1 MENNCSYTALP
12 KLGFGEAVKKVLNN
26 LTNFK
31 GRSRRSEYWWF
42 VLAMSIVN
50 VVLSLVLS
58 SVPIVNGIVSVVLSL
73 FMIAVCARR
82 VQDSGHSAVWV
93 YVQFICN
100 YIVFAYMLASG
111 YFSMMATVNP
121 DPEKIISVFGNPLCW
136 IPGIVYMICG
146 VVVFVFCLFDSNI
159 GPNKYGDSPKY
170 VAESNEMDA

>member
-1 MENNCSYTALP
+1 MENNCNYTVLP
-12 KLGFGEAVKKVLNN
+12 KLGFGGAVKKVLSN

-50 VVLSLVLS
+50 MLLSSVLS
-58 SVPIVNGIVSVVLSL
+58 SVPIVNGIVPAVLSL
-73 FMIAVCARR
+73 FMIAVCVRR

-100 YIVFAYMLASG
+100 YIIFAYMLASG

-121 DPEKIISVFGNPLCW
+121 DPEKVFDVFMHPLCW

-146 VVVFVFCLFDSNI
+146 VAVFVFCLLDSNI

-170 VAESNEMDA
+170 VAESKEMDA

>member
-1 MENNCSYTALP
+1 MENNCNYTVLP
-12 KLGFGEAVKKVLNN
+12 KLGFGGAVKKVLSN

-42 VLAMSIVN
+42 VLAMAIVN
-50 VVLSLVLS
+50 MLLSSVLS
-58 SVPIVNGIVSVVLSL
+58 SVPIVNVIVSAVLPL

-100 YIVFAYMLASG
+100 YIFFAYMLASG
-111 YFSMMATVNP
+111 YFSMLATVNP
-121 DPEKIISVFGNPLCW
+121 DPEKVFGVFMNPLCL
-136 IPGIVYMICG
+136 ITGFVYMICG
-146 VVVFVFCLFDSNI
+146 VAVFVFCLLDSNI

-170 VAESNEMDA
+170 VAESKEMDA

>member
-1 MENNCSYTALP
+1 MENNCNYTVLP
-12 KLGFGEAVKKVLNN
+12 KLGFGGAVKKVLSN

-42 VLAMSIVN
+42 VLAMTIVN
-50 VVLSLVLS
+50 MLLSSVLS
-58 SVPIVNGIVSVVLSL
+58 SVPIVNGIVSAVLSL
-73 FMIAVCARR
+73 FMIAVCVRR

-100 YIVFAYMLASG
+100 YIIFAYMLASG

-121 DPEKIISVFGNPLCW
+121 DPEKVFGVFMHPLCW

-146 VVVFVFCLFDSNI
+146 VAVFVFCLLDSNI

-170 VAESNEMDA
+170 VAESKEMDA

>member
-1 MENNCSYTALP
+1 MENNCNYTVLP
-12 KLGFGEAVKKVLNN
+12 KLGFGGAVKKVLSN

-50 VVLSLVLS
+50 MLLSSVLS
-58 SVPIVNGIVSVVLSL
+58 SVPIVNGIVPAVLSL
-73 FMIAVCARR
+73 FMIAVCVRR

-100 YIVFAYMLASG
+100 YIIFAYMLASG

-121 DPEKIISVFGNPLCW
+121 DPEKVFGVFMHPLCW

-146 VVVFVFCLFDSNI
+146 VAVFVFCLLDSNI

-170 VAESNEMDA
+170 VAESKEMDA

>member
-1 MENNCSYTALP
+1 MENNCNYTVLP
-12 KLGFGEAVKKVLNN
+12 KLGFGGAVKKVLSN

-50 VVLSLVLS
+50 MLLSSVLS
-58 SVPIVNGIVSVVLSL
+58 SVPIVNGIVPAVLSL
-73 FMIAVCARR
+73 FMIAVCVRR

-100 YIVFAYMLASG
+100 YIIFAYMLASG

-121 DPEKIISVFGNPLCW
+121 DPEKVFGVFMHPLCW

-146 VVVFVFCLFDSNI
+146 VAVFVFCLLDSNI

-170 VAESNEMDA
+170 VAESKEMEA